1 VDQLLAATEGN
12 LQAAML
18 AALAVQPLPLLAQA
32 LTARVAAVEAQAI
45 HLVAEQQA
53 AL

>member
-1 VDQLLAATEGN
+1 VDQLAAMEGN
-12 LQAAML
+12 PRVVWLV
-18 AALAVQPLPLLAQA
+18 ALAVQPLPLLAQA